1 MPLVTMNEIL
11 LDARRGCYAVGAFE
25 MWGLESCQTVV
36 GAAEKM
42 DSPVILAIGPSEIDY
57 ATIEGLARIAVDH
70 ARAARVPVAIHLD
83 HGPSREMAVDA
94 IRNGFTSVM
103 IDASREPFDENVRV
117 TSEVARAAHAA
128 GVTVEGELGVLGVLE
143 GGGPS
148 GTAVMTEPEDARKY
162 VAATG
167 VDALAV
173 AIGNAHGY
181 YKGEPKLDIGRLEA
195 IENAVGIPLVL
206 HGGTGIP
213 RDTLHKAINA
223 GITKINIATQFFDA
237 FAKGYHDAYRDL
249 EGPIHV
255 GSVFAPAMAR
265 GRALVEEKITIF
277 LNR

>member
-1 MPLVTMNEIL
+1 MPLVTMNELL
-11 LDARRGCYAVGAFE
+11 LDARRGRCAVGAFE
-25 MWGLESCQTVV
+25 TWNLESCQTVV
-36 GAAEKM
+36 RAAENL
-42 DSPVILAIGPSEIDY
+42 DAPVILAIGPLEIDY
-57 ATIEGLARIAVDH
+57 AGIEPLARIAVEH

-83 HGPSREMAVDA
+83 HGPSCEMAVDA

-117 TSEVARAAHAA
+117 TSEVARVAHAA

-148 GTAVMTEPEDARKY
+148 GAAVMTEPEDARKY

-181 YKGEPKLDIGRLEA
+181 YKGEPKLDIERLKA
-195 IENAVGIPLVL
+195 IEDAVDIPLVL

-237 FAKGYHDAYRDL
+237 FAKGYHDAYRVL
-249 EGPIHV
+249 QGPINV
-255 GSVFAPAMAR
+255 GNVFAPAMRR
-265 GRALVEEKITIF
+265 GQALVEEKITMF
-277 LNR
+277 LNK